1 MGEKNIERKE
11 WLRPASSGRENIL
24 SLSWISNSDEAPK
37 AVVIIAHGMAETAAR
52 YDTFARFLADAAYAV
67 YMNEHA
73 GHGVHA
79 ETLGYFAEKN
89 GMEHLIED
97 MKSLQD
103 EATAA
108 YPGIPVFLFGHSMGS
123 FLSRRYIT
131 KYGDTLSGCI
141 LSGTAGD
148 NPATGLAKF
157 LSAAQKKIKGPKSPG
172 IFITKLAFGSYTKKI
187 DKPVNAA
194 AWLTRDNDICFEY
207 AADPYMGFPFTAS
220 GYHDMFTLMGQISG
234 AKWAKQIPLELP
246 ILLMSGDADPV
257 GGYGKGVKQV
267 HSRLH
272 NVGVKDLKLKLYPEG
287 RHEMLNEL
295 NKEEVFADV
304 LEWLDAHVK

>member
-11 WLRPASSGRENIL
+11 WLRPASSGREDIL
-24 SLSWISNSDEAPK
+24 SLSWISILDAPK
-37 AVVIIAHGMAETAAR
+37 AIVIIAHGMSETAVR
-52 YDTFARFLADAAYAV
+52 YDLFARFLAEAGYAV

-89 GMEHLIED
+89 GMEYLIKD

-103 EATAA
+103 EATTA
-108 YPGIPVFLFGHSMGS
+108 YPGMPVFLFGHSMGS

-131 KYGDTLSGCI
+131 KYGDALAGCI

-148 NPATGLAKF
+148 NSALGLAKF
-157 LSAAQKKIKGPKSPG
+157 LSSTQKAIKGPKSPG
-172 IFITKLAFGSYTKKI
+172 VLITKIAFGSYTNKI

-194 AWLTRDNDICFEY
+194 AWLTRDDDICFKY
-207 AADPYMGFPFTAS
+207 AADPYMGFPFTAA
-220 GYHDMFTLMGQISG
+220 GYLDMFTLMGQVSG
-234 AKWAKQIPLELP
+234 MKWAKQVPIELP
-246 ILLMSGDADPV
+246 IFIFSGDADPV

-267 HSRLH
+267 HSRLRE
-272 NVGVKDLKLKLYPEG
+272 VGVKDLKMKLYPEG

-295 NKEEVFADV
+295 NKEEVFADIQ
-304 LEWLDAHVK
+304 EWLDAHLEK